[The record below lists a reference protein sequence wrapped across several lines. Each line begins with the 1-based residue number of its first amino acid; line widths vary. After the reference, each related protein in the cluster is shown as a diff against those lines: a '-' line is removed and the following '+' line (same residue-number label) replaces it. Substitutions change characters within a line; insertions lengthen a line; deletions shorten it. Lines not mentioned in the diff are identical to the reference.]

1 MAIGSDDGRME
12 SIPNLLE
19 KLESEPDDPDRLR
32 NAQLAMRQIAERYRA
47 SPIDPLEH
55 ERNVEALDRLA
66 DLIYQ
71 YNVRLQEMLPPRG

>member
-1 MAIGSDDGRME
+1 ME
-12 SIPNLLE
+12 SIPALLA
-19 KLESEPDDPDRLR
+19 KLESEPDDLDWLC
-32 NAQLAMRQIAERYRA
+32 NAQLAMRQIAERYRK

-71 YNVRLQEMLPPRG
+71 YNLRLQAMLPPRG